1 MTKEEIKA
9 VELDTEGL
17 STYEFIVNHLYEL
30 NDDQLNEIIDNL
42 SRIDSTGQYLASA
55 SRYMH
60 AVEAA
65 RFAPYT
71 ERMIGLTIDRDREH
85 RYIGELMTAF
95 YGNDYKEK
103 AGELSGD
110 NNFRR
115 MYKRL
120 FPEGAL

>member
-60 AVEAA
+60 AVEAD

-103 AGELSGD
+103 AGELSAD